1 MDLRA
6 KLLRY
11 RKDHRLVIAA
21 LVALLLV
28 FTSLFYFMQRGRD
41 LPAVLVTNRVLLFVL
56 WYANVVL
63 ILTVLFVLLRNVF
76 KLVIERR
83 ARILGSTFRL
93 KLVATYIG
101 LSLIPV
107 LLLFFIATEL
117 LQGSI
122 DRWFNT
128 PLAPVLAR
136 GNTVSQGLYDQIEKN
151 DLRDARRALREIQGI
166 DLRLAGDRPRL
177 TRHLQELLTE
187 LGLDVLEVY
196 EGTEFVHAVVNPE
209 SGMADLPDPGR
220 DFLEQAAAAGNA
232 SRIDTPPGIP
242 GRLMLVAAASSPAP
256 SPTPAPAPPAAAA
269 EKPAPPIIVVAG
281 SRIDPELA
289 AATEGLVRDY
299 QTYRQL
305 EVQKDDLRASHLLIF
320 LMVTL
325 LILLA
330 SSWVGLYL
338 ARRVTVPIQALAEG
352 TRRISGGDLS
362 HRVDVEADD
371 ELGVLVESF
380 NGMTEELESNK
391 AELERGNLELV
402 STNQRLAGERALLA
416 AVLENVAA
424 GVVSVDGKGRIFL
437 CNNAAL
443 KMLRQREGEAL
454 GRRPD
459 QAWADP
465 ERAKLAALLS
475 GDTARAVQSV
485 QLLLGGEW
493 KTFEAKVTALTPGA
507 GDAGTAEGKV
517 LVLEDLTEL
526 IKAQQLAAWNEAA
539 RRIAH
544 EIKNPL
550 TPIRLSAER
559 LLRKYRQ
566 GDPGLGEAIE
576 QGAEIIVREVLT
588 LQGMVDEF
596 SRYARMP
603 RPQPAQVDLSR
614 LVGDTLNLYRNLKP
628 GVEVEGTVDDSLP
641 PAWLDG
647 EQIRRALINLL
658 DNAVEA
664 TEAPGRVTVAA
675 FRENGH
681 LEIRVADTGRG
692 IPPEAKEKLFLPYY
706 STKGRGTG
714 LGLAIVHRIV
724 AEHHGTIRVEDNVPR
739 GTVFTVELPVE

>member
-1 MDLRA
+1 MSFRA

-83 ARILGSTFRL
+83 ARILGSTFKI

-166 DLRLAGDRPRL
+166 DLRRAGDRPRL

-232 SRIDTPPGIP
+232 SRVDTPPGIP

-256 SPTPAPAPPAAAA
+256 ATAPATA

-371 ELGVLVESF
+371 ELGVLVDSF
-380 NGMTEELESNK
+380 NGMTQELESNK

-424 GVVSVDGKGRIFL
+424 GVVSVDGEGRIFL

-443 KMLRQREGEAL
+443 KMLRQREEEVL

-465 ERAKLAALLS
+465 ERAKLAALLG
-475 GDTARAVQSV
+475 GDTARAVQAI

-493 KTFEAKVTALTPGA
+493 KTFETKVTALTPGA

-566 GDPGLGEAIE
+566 GGQGAPGLGEAIE

-603 RPQPAQVDLSR
+603 RPQPAHVDLSR

-628 GVEVEGTVDDSLP
+628 GVEVEGTVDAELP

-664 TEAPGRVTVAA
+664 TDAPGQVTVAA
-675 FRENGH
+675 RRDNGH
-681 LEIRVADTGRG
+681 LAIQVADTGRG